1 MRARPSGLSKKSITP
16 GNTFLIRPEMVFIP
30 KILNVIAAIVVIVLL
45 IYQWLPKEES
55 EKHIFKDLIKKRTI
69 ELTKSNENLQKEI
82 KKHKLTAKNLISRTT
97 QLSGTVL
104 QLEKEAADR
113 RLAEKALGES
123 EKFLK
128 IIYEAAENVAFVLT
142 DISGKDTR
150 ILDISPGAEKM
161 FQCTRDEVIGEK
173 ISLFHLPEDVEKFP
187 KMQAKLSE
195 KKTGYSDE
203 ATLVRKSGEHF
214 PALFTIYPRFDENG
228 NIDGTLGVSIDI
240 TKRKQKKERYKKTI
254 DSSIDGFWIVDT
266 KGDFLEVNEAYCK
279 MIGYNR
285 SQLLKMSISDVEVVE
300 QPEETRER
308 IKKIIKQG
316 NDRFE
321 SKHRHKNGNIIEIE
335 VSTTYTPDKDGMF
348 FVFLRDI
355 TDKKQVEAQ
364 LKQAQKMESIG
375 NLAGGI
381 AHDFNNLLCP
391 IIGMS
396 EMLLEDLPLDSLEH
410 GNAQEIFDAGRRAED
425 LVKQILAFSRKSE
438 FKKISIRIQQVL
450 KEVVKL
456 TTATIP
462 SDIQITHD
470 IQSDCGRVLADPTQ
484 IHQIAMN
491 LITNAYHA
499 VEKMSGK
506 IELRLKEITV
516 ESGLLK
522 KSSLVAGKYARL
534 TVRDNG
540 VGMDPCILDKIFEP
554 YFTTKE
560 KEKGTG
566 LGLAVVYGIVQEH
579 NGEIKVSSKLGSG
592 TTFDVYLPLMSE
604 STEALSF
611 DIVSDLEKGT
621 ERILFVDDEAPV
633 ARLGKKMLQRLG
645 YKVTAFTNSMDAL
658 EAFRG
663 NPDSFDIVIT
673 DMTMPN
679 MTGDLFAKELMK
691 IKPVIPII
699 ICTGFSER
707 MNPEKAEEIG
717 IKGILMKP
725 IVRGEMAHMVRKVLD
740 GLKE

>member
-1 MRARPSGLSKKSITP
+1 MIIFYSSRLTGRTP
-16 GNTFLIRPEMVFIP
+16 
-30 KILNVIAAIVVIVLL
+30 
-45 IYQWLPKEES
+45 
-55 EKHIFKDLIKKRTI
+55 
-69 ELTKSNENLQKEI
+69 
-82 KKHKLTAKNLISRTT
+82 
-97 QLSGTVL
+97 
-104 QLEKEAADR
+104 
-113 RLAEKALGES
+113 
-123 EKFLK
+123 
-128 IIYEAAENVAFVLT
+128 
-142 DISGKDTR
+142 
-150 ILDISPGAEKM
+150 
-161 FQCTRDEVIGEK
+161 
-173 ISLFHLPEDVEKFP
+173 
-187 KMQAKLSE
+187 
-195 KKTGYSDE
+195 
-203 ATLVRKSGEHF
+203 
-214 PALFTIYPRFDENG
+214 
-228 NIDGTLGVSIDI
+228 
-240 TKRKQKKERYKKTI
+240 
-254 DSSIDGFWIVDT
+254 
-266 KGDFLEVNEAYCK
+266 
-279 MIGYNR
+279 
-285 SQLLKMSISDVEVVE
+285 
-300 QPEETRER
+300 
-308 IKKIIKQG
+308 
-316 NDRFE
+316 
-321 SKHRHKNGNIIEIE
+321 
-335 VSTTYTPDKDGMF
+335 
-348 FVFLRDI
+348 
-355 TDKKQVEAQ
+355 
-364 LKQAQKMESIG
+364 
-375 NLAGGI
+375 
-381 AHDFNNLLCP
+381 
-391 IIGMS
+391 
-396 EMLLEDLPLDSLEH
+396 
-410 GNAQEIFDAGRRAED
+410 
-425 LVKQILAFSRKSE
+425 
-438 FKKISIRIQQVL
+438 
-450 KEVVKL
+450 
-456 TTATIP
+456 TIP